1 MPHTYLDF
9 AEKKHLRQGRRESMW
24 EIFLGIE
31 NIKVKELVKWDMEN
45 YEEKP
50 LVMVI
55 H

>member
-1 MPHTYLDF
+1 
-9 AEKKHLRQGRRESMW
+9 MW

-31 NIKVKELVKWDMEN
+31 NIKVNELVKWDMEN

-50 LVMVI
+50 PVMVI